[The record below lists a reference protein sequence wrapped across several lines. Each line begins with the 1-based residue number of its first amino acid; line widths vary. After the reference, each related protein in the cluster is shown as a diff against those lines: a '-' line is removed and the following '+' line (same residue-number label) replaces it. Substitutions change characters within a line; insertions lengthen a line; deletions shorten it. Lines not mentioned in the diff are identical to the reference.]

1 MDAIRTHVS
10 AVLLIYLLNAG
21 RKAGS
26 CGERL
31 QMSAVRAK
39 WQNGEVVLEG
49 QPDWSEGR
57 QLVVMEL
64 QQQEMSDPTEE
75 WSNTPED
82 IADWLKWYDNL
93 EPLIITDHEQAD
105 SQAWLKKMND
115 YANANREMGIE
126 DIFR

>member
-1 MDAIRTHVS
+1 
-10 AVLLIYLLNAG
+10 
-21 RKAGS
+21 
-26 CGERL
+26 
-31 QMSAVRAK
+31 MSAVRAK

-49 QPDWSEGR
+49 HPNWSEGR
-57 QLVVMEL
+57 QLVVTEL
-64 QQQEMSDPTEE
+64 QQQEVTDPTEE
-75 WSNTPED
+75 WSNTPEA

-93 EPLIITDHEQAD
+93 EPLIITDQEQAD